1 MGIPE
6 GIDLRCSA
14 VVFRQQAVLLIHRT
28 YGGGDD
34 WVLPGGSP
42 QAGESMAACARREV
56 REEAGLLVDPSK
68 VAFVLEVTGP
78 HPGPRTVDIV
88 FAATEHGAKPPPQLR
103 EPGME
108 PCFVPVDQ
116 VRDLDL
122 RPPVA
127 GYLPGMLGTGGR
139 RYAPYLANLWRPV
152 NGSAQRGR
160 LPDGDHDPAAAHEG
174 TGEDRA

>member
-1 MGIPE
+1 MGMPV

-14 VVFRQQAVLLIHRT
+14 IVFRQRAVLLIHRT
-28 YGGGDD
+28 HSGADD

-42 QAGESMAACARREV
+42 LVGESMAACARREV
-56 REEAGLLVDPSK
+56 REETGLFVDPAR

-88 FAATEHGAKPPPQLR
+88 FAGTEHGAKVEPQTR
-103 EPGME
+103 ETGME
-108 PCFVPVDQ
+108 PSFVPVDQ
-116 VRDLDL
+116 VNGLDI

-127 GYLPGMLGTGGR
+127 GHLRGMLGNGGR

-152 NGSAQRGR
+152 NGS
-160 LPDGDHDPAAAHEG
+160 
-174 TGEDRA
+174 T